1 MKEKSR
7 CTTISYDNKS
17 FLLNGKR
24 VYLNSAAIHYFRM
37 PKEEWREVLVKAKLA
52 GNLGRYWQIGP
63 QEDYKIPLA
72 WLQDHNELVIFD
84 EEGRQ
89 PEKVKL
95 LYDNQS
101 DWHWISVG

>member
-1 MKEKSR
+1 MVEQTIDILNQMKEKSR

-24 VYLNSAAIHYFRM
+24 Y
-37 PKEEWREVLVKAKLA
+37 
-52 GNLGRYWQIGP
+52 
-63 QEDYKIPLA
+63 
-72 WLQDHNELVIFD
+72 ELVIFD

>member
-1 MKEKSR
+1 MVEQTIAILNQMKEKSR

-24 VYLNSAAIHYFRM
+24 Y
-37 PKEEWREVLVKAKLA
+37 
-52 GNLGRYWQIGP
+52 
-63 QEDYKIPLA
+63 
-72 WLQDHNELVIFD
+72 ELVIFD